1 MIGQISRDEMRSA
14 IEDKLCAYFTTT
26 GEAATDEQI
35 FQASAMVIR
44 ELMSRFLTVE
54 DPRHAEK
61 EVHYMSMEFLM
72 GRSLMKN
79 AFNLGVGEALTG
91 ALEDMGRSA
100 VDVFEAEPDAGLGNG
115 GLGRLAACYMDSMA
129 TLGLEATGYS
139 ICYELG
145 IFKQQFKDGRQTE
158 VADNWRIASHSWLV
172 PRYEDAVEVRFG
184 GQIAPHWDKFGR
196 YHAEHTGYDAVI
208 AVPRD
213 MLIAGF
219 GGKEINTLRLW
230 DAESPNFLDMYLFSE
245 GEYVRSMEQ
254 RTMAEVITKVL
265 YPADDHIEGKTL
277 RLKQQYFFVSAT
289 AQDVVRKH
297 IRKWGDIRS
306 FAQHHTIQIND
317 THPTLIIPELMR
329 IFMDEYDMGWDE
341 AWNIVKESVAYTN
354 HTVMSEALEK
364 WPQDL
369 MQQLLP
375 RLWEIMCE
383 INRRWCDFL
392 VFNFNWDER
401 VGRNLIIRD
410 GKVHMA
416 NMCLAACYMVNG
428 VSRLHGEIL
437 KDDLF
442 HDIYTLRPQRFTHV
456 TNGIDHRRWLAQ
468 INPGLHGLLCETIGD
483 AYLTRP
489 EELIKFADFAD
500 DKEVRR
506 RVNAIK
512 QENKKALAAF
522 CKRNQGLVLD
532 TDGIIDVQVKRLHEY
547 KRQLLCAMR
556 IASLQMQLHDDPKRD
571 FVPRTFVFGAKAA
584 AGYRVAKRIIELLLS
599 MQDDIN
605 NDPVCKGKLQVC
617 FVENYRVSAAE
628 AIVPAA
634 QVSEQIS
641 TAGKEASGTGCMK
654 LMMNGAVTIGT
665 LDGANVEMY
674 ERLGDENMFLF
685 GLHTDEIANW
695 RRHGYDPN
703 GMAHCDGEIMRV
715 MNRPRLRRL
724 PDAHV
729 RAHPGRRGAR
739 ASRHHEHR
747 RERHLRG
754 RPRHRGVREEHLA
767 RHITEAVP
775 ADPAGASPHNKDDRR
790 DRRRKKGLK
799 PGLGW
804 DPSPYFPK
812 RDRRIAWQTTS
823 PSWAA

>member
-1 MIGQISRDEMRSA
+1 MIGQISRDEVRSA
-14 IEDKLCAYFTTT
+14 IEDKLCAYFATT
-26 GEAATDEQI
+26 GDAATDEQI
-35 FQASAMVIR
+35 FRSSAMVIR
-44 ELMSRFLTVE
+44 EIMSRFLAVE
-54 DPRHAEK
+54 DPRRVEK

-79 AFNLGVGEALTG
+79 AFNLGIGEALVG
-91 ALEDMGRSA
+91 ALQDMGRDA
-100 VDVFEAEPDAGLGNG
+100 ADIFEEEPDAGLGNG

-129 TLGLEATGYS
+129 TLGLEGTGYS

-145 IFKQQFKDGRQTE
+145 IFKQRFKDGKQTE
-158 VADNWRIASHSWLV
+158 VADNWRTALESWLV

-184 GQIAPHWDKFGR
+184 GQIAPHWDSFGR

-208 AVPRD
+208 AIPRD
-213 MLIAGF
+213 MLIAGY
-219 GGKEINTLRLW
+219 GGKQINTLRLW
-230 DAESPNFLDMYLFSE
+230 DAKSPSSLDMYLFSE
-245 GEYVRSMEQ
+245 GKYVSSMEQ

-297 IRKWGDIRS
+297 IAKWGDIHS
-306 FAQHHTIQIND
+306 FAKHHTIQIND
-317 THPTLIIPELMR
+317 THPTMIIPELMR
-329 IFMDEYDMGWDE
+329 IFMDVHGLGWDE

-364 WPQDL
+364 WPQEL
-369 MQQLLP
+369 VQQLLP

-383 INRRWCDFL
+383 INRRWCSYL
-392 VFNFNWDER
+392 VYNFNWDER

-442 HDIYTLRPQRFTHV
+442 HDIYTLRPDRFTHV

-468 INPGLHGLLCETIGD
+468 INPGLHELLCETIGD
-483 AYLTRP
+483 GYLLKP
-489 EELIKFADFAD
+489 EELIRFAEFAD
-500 DKEVRR
+500 DAEVRR

-512 QENKKALAAF
+512 QENKAALAAF
-522 CKRNQGLVLD
+522 CKRNQGFVLD

-556 IASLQMQLHDDPKRD
+556 IASLQLQLRD
-571 FVPRTFVFGAKAA
+571 NPNQEFLPRTFVFGAKAA
-584 AGYRVAKRIIELLLS
+584 AGYKTAKRIIELLLS
-599 MQDDIN
+599 MADDIN
-605 NDPVCKGKLQVC
+605 NDPVCKGRLQVC

-674 ERLGDENMFLF
+674 ERLGEENMFLF
-685 GLHTDEIANW
+685 GLRTDEIANW

-703 GMAHCDGEIMRV
+703 GMAQRDGEIMRV
-715 MNRPRLRRL
+715 LNRFREGFRDGKSYSDLVSNLLYGGDQYMLIADYRSYA
-724 PDAHV
+724 DCQ
-729 RAHPGRRGAR
+729 
-739 ASRHHEHR
+739 SRMYE
-747 RERHLRG
+747 
-754 RPRHRGVREEHLA
+754 
-767 RHITEAVP
+767 
-775 ADPAGASPHNKDDRR
+775 
-790 DRRRKKGLK
+790 
-799 PGLGW
+799 
-804 DPSPYFPK
+804 
-812 RDRRIAWQTTS
+812 RIADGDERARLAIVNTAQS
-823 PSWAA
+823 GFFAADRAIEEYAKNIWHIK

>member
-79 AFNLGVGEALTG
+79 AFNLGVGEALSG

-172 PRYEDAVEVRFG
+172 PRYEDTVEVRFG

-556 IASLQMQLHDDPKRD
+556 IASLQMQLHDNPNQE
-571 FVPRTFVFGAKAA
+571 FLPRTFVFGAKAA
-584 AGYRVAKRIIELLLS
+584 AGYKVAKRIIELLLS

-715 MNRPRLRRL
+715 MNRFREGFRDGKSYSDLVSGLLYGGDQYMLIADYRAYADCQTRMYERIRDDEERARLAIMNTAESGIFAADR
-724 PDAHV
+724 AIEEYAKNIWHV
-729 RAHPGRRGAR
+729 
-739 ASRHHEHR
+739 
-747 RERHLRG
+747 
-754 RPRHRGVREEHLA
+754 
-767 RHITEAVP
+767 I
-775 ADPAGASPHNKDDRR
+775 
-790 DRRRKKGLK
+790 
-799 PGLGW
+799 
-804 DPSPYFPK
+804 
-812 RDRRIAWQTTS
+812 
-823 PSWAA
+823 